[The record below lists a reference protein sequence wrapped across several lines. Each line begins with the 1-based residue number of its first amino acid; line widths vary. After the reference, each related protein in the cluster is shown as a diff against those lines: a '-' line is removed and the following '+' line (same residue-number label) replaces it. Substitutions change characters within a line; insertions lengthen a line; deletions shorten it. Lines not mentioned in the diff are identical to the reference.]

1 MRAPYCAIAL
11 LLCLVPGFSQTK
23 APSSPVAILFR
34 FDGSTS
40 EAGFQE
46 MRRQL
51 QVLMGPSNVQPIWRN
66 RASLTASDSFDRLV
80 VVDFHG
86 QCRMEASHAL
96 SNEEQPLGWTHV
108 ADGKI
113 LPFADVQCD
122 RVRASLYSALS
133 GRRNQHSDLAL
144 GRALALVLAHEL
156 YHILAR
162 TTSHAQGGIAKRA
175 LSGAELASSRLAFTR
190 ADLDLMKSPRE
201 QAEAPLVTGEALE
214 FKPQRELH

>member
-1 MRAPYCAIAL
+1 MRALFCAIAL
-11 LLCLVPGFSQTK
+11 LVYLVPGFPQTK
-23 APSSPVAILFR
+23 TPSFPLTILFR

-40 EAGFQE
+40 EVGFQE
-46 MRRQL
+46 MRRKL
-51 QVLMGPSNVQPIWRN
+51 QVLMGPSNVQPEWRN

-86 QCRMEASHAL
+86 QCRMEAGYAL
-96 SNEEQPLGWTHV
+96 TGEDQPLGWTHV

-122 RVRASLYSALS
+122 RVRASLHSALS
-133 GRRNQHSDLAL
+133 GSRNQHSDVAL

-156 YHILAR
+156 YHVLAH
-162 TTSHAQGGIAKRA
+162 TTSHARDGIAKPA

-201 QAEAPLVTGEALE
+201 QAEAPLVSGEVLE
-214 FKPQRELH
+214 FVP